1 MKADYIAVD
10 WGSSQLRAWRIA
22 SGECTAQQSAPQGI
36 KFVGNGQHE
45 AVLRTLLAPW
55 WQWIVA
61 ERVPVLMAG
70 MIGSD
75 SGWLD
80 SGYQALPLEVSAI
93 AQGCIPVPT
102 SLPIQLWLRPGLA
115 LRRKDRANVMRGEEV
130 QLLGALACVQ
140 ADIYL
145 FPGTHSKWVK
155 PLRNADEVTI
165 ESFTTA
171 MTGELYQLL
180 LQHSLLGKGLPN
192 EGAFDQPAF
201 TRGVE
206 EALQGD
212 EGLINRLFYARSR
225 RLLGY
230 MPPEAVA
237 SWLSGA
243 LIGEELAQL
252 ARRWPTSN
260 TLALVGDAPLTG
272 HYLTACQLAGWQAT
286 VLDAQTAM
294 LNGFRRIYAA
304 L

>member
-1 MKADYIAVD
+1 VNFIAID
-10 WGSSQLRAWRIA
+10 WGSSQLRAWRIEKGA
-22 SGECTAQQSAPQGI
+22 CTAQQCVPQGI
-36 KFVGNGQHE
+36 KFVGSGQHE

-55 WQWIVA
+55 WEWIVTA
-61 ERVPVLMAG
+61 EVPVLMAG

-80 SGYQALPLEVSAI
+80 SGYQALPQAASAI
-93 AQGCIPVPT
+93 SRGCIAVPS

-115 LRRKDRANVMRGEEV
+115 LRQKERANVMRGEEV
-130 QLLGALACVQ
+130 QLLGALDCAQ
-140 ADIYL
+140 ADIYV

-155 PLRNADEVTI
+155 PFHRGEEIVINAF
-165 ESFTTA
+165 STA
-171 MTGELYQLL
+171 ITGELYQLL
-180 LQHSLLGKGLPN
+180 LQHSLLGAGLPR
-192 EGAFDQPAF
+192 EDAFDVQAF

-206 EALQGD
+206 ESLHSE

-230 MPPEAVA
+230 LPATAVA
-237 SWLSGA
+237 SWLSGT

-252 ARRWPTSN
+252 ARHSLATD
-260 TLALVGDAPLTG
+260 TLALVGDAPLTD
-272 HYLTACQLAGWQAT
+272 HYLTACRLAQRQAT
-286 VLDAQTAM
+286 VVDAQTAM